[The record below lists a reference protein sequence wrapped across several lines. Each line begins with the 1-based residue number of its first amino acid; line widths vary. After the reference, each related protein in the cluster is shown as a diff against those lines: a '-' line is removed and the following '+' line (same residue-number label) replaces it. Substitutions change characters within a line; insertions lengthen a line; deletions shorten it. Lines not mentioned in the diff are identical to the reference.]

1 VGAEGFVIAAIVL
14 SIMVYVVSAWVQMGI
29 IRGLRYG
36 MYGYYIVTQDVGS
49 MEALQ
54 MSAEATD
61 GHKSE
66 LFGLCLASMGV
77 IILGTLCLGV
87 GLVWAIPTVDIAWR
101 AVFLQ
106 LSGQQTVPAAVL
118 T

>member
-1 VGAEGFVIAAIVL
+1 
-14 SIMVYVVSAWVQMGI
+14 
-29 IRGLRYG
+29 

-87 GLVWAIPTVDIAWR
+87 GFVWAIPTVDIAWR